1 MPEEMNGKKTME
13 TKDAEIISG
22 PEETLVSPDERML
35 GMLCVL
41 SQFLSYFSGFG
52 GLIVPL
58 IIWLLKRDSSK
69 FIDQVGKETV
79 NFQITLLILAVIGA
93 ILCVILIGGLLLFLL
108 GIYSIV
114 TTIIAA
120 VKANE
125 GVVYR
130 YPVCFRFI
138 K

>member
-1 MPEEMNGKKTME
+1 M
-13 TKDAEIISG
+13 
-22 PEETLVSPDERML
+22 
-35 GMLCVL
+35 
-41 SQFLSYFSGFG
+41 
-52 GLIVPL
+52 IVPL

-120 VKANE
+120 VKAKE